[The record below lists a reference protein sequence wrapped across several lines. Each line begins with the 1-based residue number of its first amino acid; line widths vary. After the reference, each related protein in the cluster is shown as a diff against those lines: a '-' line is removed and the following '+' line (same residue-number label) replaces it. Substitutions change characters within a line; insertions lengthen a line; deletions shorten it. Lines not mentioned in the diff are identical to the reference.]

1 MYFGTRLS
9 YSGATRVVR
18 STPPRSIPHKWSAD
32 AHTWLISH
40 SSSDSSQKRNM
51 IGRWIW
57 SLTLFAAS
65 PSWLW
70 LWLRS
75 SSIASSKLYAITFD
89 TFLYVMRDMLKL
101 QASEQP
107 PFCGRNKPKLLSD
120 RGLVR
125 LRFSDRRQDNAIFRV
140 WWPGLYNPHIL
151 LTLRL
156 DKACTTFDW
165 SKALQISKLNSD
177 TFLDG
182 VESCRHFK

>member
-51 IGRWIW
+51 IGSWIW

-75 SSIASSKLYAITFD
+75 SNIASSKLYKYAGQFPIYAWYINF
-89 TFLYVMRDMLKL
+89 FRPV
-101 QASEQP
+101 
-107 PFCGRNKPKLLSD
+107 NN
-120 RGLVR
+120 
-125 LRFSDRRQDNAIFRV
+125 LRFVVEINRNYCLIVGLFGFVFLTDGRITPFFVSDD
-140 WWPGLYNPHIL
+140 L
-151 LTLRL
+151 
-156 DKACTTFDW
+156 ACTILTFCLHFVW
-165 SKALQISKLNSD
+165 
-177 TFLDG
+177 T
-182 VESCRHFK
+182 RHAQLSIGQKRCW